1 SRPNA
6 VYYLVGVTKSKK
18 SVSMNS
24 YNFHNFLDRISEESL
39 TEIIATLDTE
49 VNQCQLKTMNAL
61 PKDENIQITKYIN
74 KLQTLKSVIT
84 VVIQLNPNAFND
96 YEQKFI
102 KDLVQKINE
111 RGEYSS
117 RQKNELKINGLI
129 K

>member
-1 SRPNA
+1 
-6 VYYLVGVTKSKK
+6 
-18 SVSMNS
+18 MNS

-49 VNQCQLKTMNAL
+49 VNQCQLKTITAL
-61 PKDENIQITKYIN
+61 HDENIQITEYIN

-84 VVIQLNPNAFND
+84 GVVQLNPNAFND
-96 YEQKFI
+96 CEQKFI

-117 RQKNELKINGLI
+117 RQKNDLKLHGLI